1 MTKRYPFT
9 AIKEKLIERQGRVI
23 DFAVGRR
30 TIPLPGT
37 IANWIR
43 ANADLALQPAGRLE
57 ADEFAHA
64 ASDFLAREYRVD
76 VPAERILPAPGGRA
90 AMSAF
95 IASTL
100 SSGDRVLVTEP
111 GYPAFGR
118 LAMYRHAEVLVGLLD
133 PGNAFV
139 PELTSAVGADGRPI
153 RVIAVN
159 YPNNPTGARLSSG
172 VISKLGEITD
182 ASTILFND
190 ATYGPLVYDEN
201 PGSLLDKSLP
211 GTSRIE
217 MVELHSFS
225 KLFPLGPVAVSFLAG
240 SEETM
245 QTVSTYSEFAWSP
258 LSKLQLKATT
268 MCLQDEV
275 RLHELRGF
283 FPAQLRNLR
292 QTLKSIGFEPYPTPA
307 GVYTLCRV
315 PSRIAGKLVK
325 SAEEAANRLMNEFDL
340 AVFPLD
346 TPRHGYLRFSSLY
359 HVEDLE
365 RLSSLGARL
374 QVV

>member
-9 AIKEKLIERQGRVI
+9 AIKEKLIERQGRAL

-30 TIPLPGT
+30 SIPLPEA
-37 IANWIR
+37 IDSWIHV
-43 ANADLALQPAGRLE
+43 NTDLALKPAGRAE

-64 ASDFLAREYRVD
+64 ASAFLAREYRAE
-76 VPAERILPAPGGRA
+76 VPAERILPTPGGRT

-95 IASTL
+95 IACTL
-100 SSGDRVLVTEP
+100 SPGDKVLVTEP
-111 GYPAFGR
+111 GYPAFAR
-118 LAMYRHAEVLVGLLD
+118 LATHRHAEVIVSVLD

-139 PELTSAVGADGRPI
+139 PELDFVIDADDRPI

-159 YPNNPTGARLSSG
+159 YPNNPTGATLSSD
-172 VISKLGEITD
+172 VISKLSEIT
-182 ASTILFND
+182 AARTILFND
-190 ATYGPLVYDEN
+190 ATYGPLVYDED
-201 PGSLLDKSLP
+201 PRSLLGNGMAK
-211 GTSRIE
+211 TSQSE

-240 SEETM
+240 SEEMM
-245 QTVSTYSEFAWSP
+245 QSVATYSEFAWSP

-268 MCLQDEV
+268 MCLQDEA
-275 RLHELRGF
+275 RMQELREF
-283 FPAQLRNLR
+283 FPAQLQALR
-292 QTLKSIGFEPYPTPA
+292 QTLISIGFEPYPTPA
-307 GVYTLCRV
+307 GVYTICRV
-315 PSRIAGKLVK
+315 PSRIAGKAVT
-325 SAEEAANRLMNEFDL
+325 SAEEAGNRLMDEFDL

-346 TPRHGYLRFSSLY
+346 TPRHSYLRFSSLY
-359 HVEDLE
+359 HAEDLE